1 MRRSSSA
8 VVLTLA
14 VETPPSRVEA
24 PPGPLIRRRP
34 GARILSTVVA
44 VAALVVVLALAGIVV
59 GSGSIHWDVIGE
71 YFFAPVVLRG
81 VATTLML
88 TVVSLAGSAVL
99 GTLLAAMRIS
109 KNPVLRV
116 IAAGYIWFFRG
127 TPLLVQ
133 IVFWFNLGL
142 FLPRLSV
149 AGFAVSTNT
158 LVTPTTAALLG
169 LFLNVSAFMC
179 EVIRGG
185 LLAVDTGQTE
195 AALSI
200 GMTPRRA
207 LLRIVLPQ
215 AIRVILPA
223 AGNLAIDLL
232 KATSLVYV
240 IGTKEILGTVQ
251 GIAAQNFYVIEM
263 LIVASLWYLV
273 LVSIASAGQSWLEAR
288 LARGV
293 GSGAHPMPRQNL

>member
-1 MRRSSSA
+1 
-8 VVLTLA
+8 LTLI
-14 VETPPSRVEA
+14 TDIPPSRVEA
-24 PPGPLIRRRP
+24 APGLIIRRRP
-34 GARILSTVVA
+34 GARIFSTVVA
-44 VAALVVVLALAGIVV
+44 VAALVVVLALAGVVV
-59 GSGSIHWDVIGE
+59 GSGSIHWEVIGE
-71 YFFAPVVLRG
+71 YFFSPMMLSG

-88 TVVSLAGSAVL
+88 TVVSLAGSAIL

-142 FLPRLSV
+142 FLPCLSL
-149 AGFAVSTNT
+149 AGFTVSINT

-273 LVSIASAGQSWLEAR
+273 LVSIASVGQSWLEAR

-293 GSGAHPMPRQNL
+293 GAGPRPIARPNL